1 MRVQVIKIL
10 SDHPKEPLVEFQS
23 PYGIGRAIWAESVP
37 ELFQDYDVEY
47 EIPETL
53 VWGQTIMQMAE
64 EKIAVTY
71 EESAL
76 LLYGQLE
83 HVDQDGLGI
92 VRLGESIILI
102 EIEALEKGF
111 PLNSFVRL
119 SSKQV
124 VLYMIHI

>member
-37 ELFQDYDVEY
+37 ELFQDYNVEY

-53 VWGQTIMQMAE
+53 VWGETIVRMDEETMA
-64 EKIAVTY
+64 ITY
-71 EESAL
+71 EENVL

-83 HVDQDGLGI
+83 HVDEDGLGI
-92 VRLGESIILI
+92 VRLGESTILV

-111 PLNSFVRL
+111 PLNSYVRL
-119 SSKQV
+119 FLKQA
-124 VLYMIHI
+124 VLYDTHS

>member
-37 ELFQDYDVEY
+37 ELFQDYNVEY

-53 VWGQTIMQMAE
+53 VWGETIVRMDKETMA
-64 EKIAVTY
+64 ITY
-71 EESAL
+71 EENVL

-83 HVDQDGLGI
+83 HVDEDGLGI
-92 VRLGESIILI
+92 VRLGESTILV

-111 PLNSFVRL
+111 PLNSYVRL
-119 SSKQV
+119 FSKQA
-124 VLYMIHI
+124 VLYDTHS